1 VHCLR
6 QHQEGTRHQEQEE
19 VEVEQGLEEQ
29 EVREDAGAEAPAHS
43 LQRQLPQLE
52 GVQEGQPAVPTLS
65 GTLGGESGRENHSNL
80 IYNLIFE
87 KINRYRNSCST
98 KSDSQYRSTIRE
110 KRTDMFVSQSLNS
123 VTHALRAI
131 NTWATGRLHCV
142 DNVTYTNTDARC
154 SQREK

>member
-1 VHCLR
+1 MHCLR

-87 KINRYRNSCST
+87 KIN
-98 KSDSQYRSTIRE
+98 
-110 KRTDMFVSQSLNS
+110 TDTEPPVLQK
-123 VTHALRAI
+123 VTHNTGVRSGKNIQTCLSLR
-131 NTWATGRLHCV
+131 V
-142 DNVTYTNTDARC
+142 
-154 SQREK
+154 